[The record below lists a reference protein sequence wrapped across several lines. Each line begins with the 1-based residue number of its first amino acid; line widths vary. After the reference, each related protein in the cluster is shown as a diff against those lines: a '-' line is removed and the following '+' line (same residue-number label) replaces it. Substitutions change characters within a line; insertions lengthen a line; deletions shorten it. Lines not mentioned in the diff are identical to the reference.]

1 MVYLR
6 SGLFYFF
13 LIIGLGLIFI
23 GIPFLYFT
31 PLITRQKIILSWV
44 WLVRFTLK
52 YICNVEIEF
61 KGFKDY
67 LNGKFLFVSN
77 HQSTLETL
85 VLHHEFQPMSAITK
99 KENLSVPVFGLGF
112 RLLEPIYIERDMKL
126 SSTKKIIREGIKKI
140 EAGLSVLYFP
150 EGTRMPVGE
159 IGRFSRTG
167 IEVAAKTETSIIPIV
182 HNSAEC
188 WPPSYLIQPGKVI
201 FYLGDPVE
209 TSGKN
214 IRQLTTDLQSW
225 MIENYHLTSES

>member
-1 MVYLR
+1 MLYLR
-6 SGLFYFF
+6 SGIFYFF

-23 GIPFLYFT
+23 GVPFLYFT
-31 PLITRQKIILSWV
+31 PLIMRQKIILSWV
-44 WLVRFTLK
+44 WLVRFSLK
-52 YICNVEIEF
+52 YICNVEIKF
-61 KGFKDY
+61 KGFKNY
-67 LNGKFLFVSN
+67 LDSKFLFVSN

-85 VLHHEFQPMSAITK
+85 VLHHEFQPISAITK

-150 EGTRMPVGE
+150 EGTRMPAGK

-201 FYLGDPVE
+201 FYLGDPIE
-209 TSGKN
+209 G
-214 IRQLTTDLQSW
+214 QL
-225 MIENYHLTSES
+225 

>member
-1 MVYLR
+1 
-6 SGLFYFF
+6 
-13 LIIGLGLIFI
+13 
-23 GIPFLYFT
+23 
-31 PLITRQKIILSWV
+31 
-44 WLVRFTLK
+44 
-52 YICNVEIEF
+52 
-61 KGFKDY
+61 
-67 LNGKFLFVSN
+67 
-77 HQSTLETL
+77 
-85 VLHHEFQPMSAITK
+85 MSAITK

-188 WPPSYLIQPGKVI
+188 WPPSYLIKPGKVI

-225 MIENYHLTSES
+225 MIENYHLTSKS